1 VDVGQFEVVQPASY
15 QVVEPLDRA
24 GLIASIADVL
34 YQCLAIGLQMGFQ
47 LGYVHPVHPA
57 CSLIGTDL
65 LVGFVQIPLLG
76 YVFYHRCFVQGIV

>member
-1 VDVGQFEVVQPASY
+1 VDVGQFEVDQPASY
-15 QVVEPLDRA
+15 QVVEPLDS
-24 GLIASIADVL
+24 LL

-47 LGYVHPVHPA
+47 LGYVHPVQPA